1 MAADFLAGSGST
13 FTFGRTCDAW
23 KKNQRSNM
31 VIKANKD
38 YVPLLFVEE
47 FAVEVFASEESVTE
61 LSSKVSSKA
70 SFPGYAPWA
79 FSFF

>member
-1 MAADFLAGSGST
+1 MP
-13 FTFGRTCDAW
+13 R
-23 KKNQRSNM
+23 KNQRSNK

-61 LSSKVSSKA
+61 LSSKVSSKVSSKA

>member
-1 MAADFLAGSGST
+1 MPG
-13 FTFGRTCDAW
+13 
-23 KKNQRSNM
+23 KNQRSIK
-31 VIKANKD
+31 VIKVHKD

-47 FAVEVFASEESVTE
+47 FAVEVFASEESATE

>member
-1 MAADFLAGSGST
+1 MP
-13 FTFGRTCDAW
+13 R
-23 KKNQRSNM
+23 KNQRSNK
-31 VIKANKD
+31 VIKANKN

-47 FAVEVFASEESVTE
+47 FDVEVFASEESVME
-61 LSSKVSSKA
+61 LSSKASSKVSSKA

>member
-1 MAADFLAGSGST
+1 
-13 FTFGRTCDAW
+13 
-23 KKNQRSNM
+23 M